1 MMSNIVYEI
10 VQLSELREG
19 QQGIIANISHHVFAT
34 RMLAMG
40 IVPGKILSIKKR
52 QPFGGAYLIEVE
64 NQCIGL
70 RKKEAE
76 LILLKIS
83 I

>member
-1 MMSNIVYEI
+1 MMSSIIYEI
-10 VQLSELREG
+10 VQLSEL
-19 QQGIIANISHHVFAT
+19 QQGQEGIIDNITHHVFAT

-40 IVPGKILSIKKR
+40 IVPGKMLKIKNK

-70 RKKEAE
+70 RKNEAE
-76 LILLKIS
+76 LILLKIY